1 MMKKRSDTT
10 VSIHATTHR
19 NLKVLSA
26 ITGINI
32 KEFIDEAVNKE
43 IEKRG
48 LHDTIKLAT
57 SVTTL

>member
-1 MMKKRSDTT
+1 MMKKRNDTT
-10 VSIHATTHR
+10 ISIHATTHR

-48 LHDTIKLAT
+48 LNDTIKMA
-57 SVTTL
+57 VQRN